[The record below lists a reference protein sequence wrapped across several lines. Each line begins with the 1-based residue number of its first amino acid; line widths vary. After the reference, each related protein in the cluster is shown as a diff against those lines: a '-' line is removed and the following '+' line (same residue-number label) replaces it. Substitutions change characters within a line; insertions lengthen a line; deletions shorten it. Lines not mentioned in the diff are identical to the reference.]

1 MTYVRELMWRCAGLF
16 RDRAGLEEAVAA
28 LDALADASH
37 PATVDGARQ
46 RNLST
51 VARLIARAALR
62 RTESRGGHY
71 RLDYPARDDERWRVH
86 VVETAL

>member
-1 MTYVRELMWRCAGLF
+1 MWRCAGLF

-37 PATVDGARQ
+37 PATVDRARQ